1 MHGIESA
8 VMSHAC
14 CFLQK
19 LYSIYSD
26 DSARYLPLAFPPV
39 MLDNISLLHFDTFL
53 RALFVAPDY
62 MKCELMLDRPMQV
75 ATKVEEGVKQL
86 VQAEKTQKQSRT
98 ILCIVFLLVAV
109 IFMLFIVVFKA
120 IFF

>member
-1 MHGIESA
+1 M
-8 VMSHAC
+8 V
-14 CFLQK
+14 LQ
-19 LYSIYSD
+19 
-26 DSARYLPLAFPPV
+26 DSGYHYLCA
-39 MLDNISLLHFDTFL
+39 DRI
-53 RALFVAPDY
+53 LFVEMRSLHQVTKDI
-62 MKCELMLDRPMQV
+62 CTFIVRLLQV

>member
-1 MHGIESA
+1 M
-8 VMSHAC
+8 
-14 CFLQK
+14 
-19 LYSIYSD
+19 
-26 DSARYLPLAFPPV
+26 
-39 MLDNISLLHFDTFL
+39 
-53 RALFVAPDY
+53 
-62 MKCELMLDRPMQV
+62 MQV
-75 ATKVEEGVKQL
+75 ATKVDEGVKQL

>member
-1 MHGIESA
+1 MFAGVRPAHQITKNDA
-8 VMSHAC
+8 YH
-14 CFLQK
+14 
-19 LYSIYSD
+19 
-26 DSARYLPLAFPPV
+26 P
-39 MLDNISLLHFDTFL
+39 
-53 RALFVAPDY
+53 ALCV
-62 MKCELMLDRPMQV
+62 LQV

>member
-1 MHGIESA
+1 MMRTI
-8 VMSHAC
+8 
-14 CFLQK
+14 
-19 LYSIYSD
+19 
-26 DSARYLPLAFPPV
+26 LPCVL
-39 MLDNISLLHFDTFL
+39 
-53 RALFVAPDY
+53 
-62 MKCELMLDRPMQV
+62 QV

-98 ILCIVFLLVAV
+98 ILCILFLLVAV

>member
-1 MHGIESA
+1 MLWSSKTKG
-8 VMSHAC
+8 SHFWCADHVLSVEIRSVC
-14 CFLQK
+14 SVTEDTHTIIVC
-19 LYSIYSD
+19 
-26 DSARYLPLAFPPV
+26 
-39 MLDNISLLHFDTFL
+39 LL
-53 RALFVAPDY
+53 
-62 MKCELMLDRPMQV
+62 QV

>member
-1 MHGIESA
+1 MQAGRAKEA
-8 VMSHAC
+8 PVDAC
-14 CFLQK
+14 DWRRL
-19 LYSIYSD
+19 
-26 DSARYLPLAFPPV
+26 
-39 MLDNISLLHFDTFL
+39 
-53 RALFVAPDY
+53 LFVATQ
-62 MKCELMLDRPMQV
+62 CCILQV
-75 ATKVEEGVKQL
+75 ATKVDEGVKQL

>member
-1 MHGIESA
+1 
-8 VMSHAC
+8 MSVYDTKTCHHVIVVC
-14 CFLQK
+14 
-19 LYSIYSD
+19 
-26 DSARYLPLAFPPV
+26 
-39 MLDNISLLHFDTFL
+39 LL
-53 RALFVAPDY
+53 
-62 MKCELMLDRPMQV
+62 QV